1 MVIDANLITG
11 LEIGLAVGFFLG
23 AAFGVFC
30 TVKFLKD
37 TKEES
42 GQ

>member
-11 LEIGLAVGFFLG
+11 IQIGLAVGFLLG
-23 AAFGVFC
+23 GAFGVFC
-30 TVKFLKD
+30 TIKFLKD

-42 GQ
+42 GR